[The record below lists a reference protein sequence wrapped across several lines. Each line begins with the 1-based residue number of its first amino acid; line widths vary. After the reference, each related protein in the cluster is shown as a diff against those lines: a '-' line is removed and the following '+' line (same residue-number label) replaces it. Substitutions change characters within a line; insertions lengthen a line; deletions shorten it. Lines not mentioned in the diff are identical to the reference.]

1 MTTQPPQPTPTT
13 QTTPAPTPV
22 GPGGATGAGSP
33 DAVVSPVVTGD
44 GSTGRSRTV
53 RRWRRARWTL
63 FVLGVLALVVAVLAV
78 QRPVTSTIPYAPD
91 NAQPDGARAVA
102 QVLGRQG
109 VEVRHVTH
117 VADAV
122 AEAGPGTTLVVTP
135 ASMLLPEQVDALAG
149 VDADLVL
156 LGADDMLLRA
166 ATDDAVGRVPGAP
179 APPGAVEPSCD
190 LPLATRAGTMRLAPG
205 LAAEPG
211 ATDVTLCWPADGSA
225 ALAQVR
231 SSGAD
236 GERTVT
242 AVDDPSFVTNGV
254 VLDDGDAALALGLLG
269 ARDTLVWLVPDPL
282 DTSTTGEG
290 GAPSAGAGILPPWA
304 GVVGLWALLV
314 VLVAAVWRARRLG
327 PLVAEPL
334 PVVVRA
340 AETTRGR
347 GRLYRRARSRGHAAA
362 GLRAATAETVA
373 RRLGVPRSADATA
386 LTEAVARAT
395 GRSAHDVADLLYGPP
410 PHDDDALTELAR
422 RLDTLESEVHR
433 S

>member
-1 MTTQPPQPTPTT
+1 MTAPT
-13 QTTPAPTPV
+13 QTTPGPTQGRSQGTV
-22 GPGGATGAGSP
+22 QAATPGVGSP
-33 DAVVSPVVTGD
+33 DAVLSPVVTGD
-44 GSTGRSRTV
+44 GTTGRGRTAD
-53 RRWRRARWTL
+53 RWRRARWTL
-63 FVLGVLALVVAVLAV
+63 LVLGVLALVVAVLAV
-78 QRPVTSTIPYAPD
+78 QRPVTSATPYAPD
-91 NAQPDGARAVA
+91 NAQPNGARAVA

-109 VEVRHVTH
+109 VEVRHVTR

-122 AEAGPGTTLVVTP
+122 AAAGAGTTLLVTP
-135 ASMLLPEQVDALAG
+135 GSLLLPEQVDALAG

-156 LGADDMLLRA
+156 LGADDELVHA
-166 ATDDAVGRVPGAP
+166 ATDGAVSRTPGAAAP
-179 APPGAVEPSCD
+179 AFAVEPSCD
-190 LPLATRAGTMRLAPG
+190 LPLATRAGALALAPG
-205 LAAEPG
+205 LRAEPG
-211 ATDVTLCWPADGSA
+211 ATDVTLCWPVDGSA
-225 ALAQVR
+225 ALARVELPGSAGGR
-231 SSGAD
+231 F
-236 GERTVT
+236 VT
-242 AVDDPSFVTNGV
+242 AVDDPSFVTNGT

-269 ARDTLVWLVPDPL
+269 AQETLVWLVPDPL
-282 DTSTTGEG
+282 DTSSTGEA

-327 PLVAEPL
+327 PLVAEEL

-386 LTEAVARAT
+386 LTDAVARAS

>member
-1 MTTQPPQPTPTT
+1 MTSTGTSTAT
-13 QTTPAPTPV
+13 AAPV
-22 GPGGATGAGSP
+22 AAGSP
-33 DAVVSPVVTGD
+33 DAVTSPVVTGD
-44 GSTGRSRTV
+44 GTTGRGRAA
-53 RRWRRARWTL
+53 RRWERARWA
-63 FVLGVLALVVAVLAV
+63 VLVLAVLVLVVAVLAV
-78 QRPVTSTIPYAPD
+78 LRPATSTTPYAPD

-109 VEVRHVTH
+109 VEVDHVSR

-122 AEAGPGTTLVVTP
+122 AAAGPGTTLVVTP
-135 ASMLLPEQVDALAG
+135 GTMLLPEQVDALAG

-156 LGADDMLLRA
+156 LGADDALVRA
-166 ATDDAVGRVPGAP
+166 ATDGDVGRTPGAAAP
-179 APPGAVEPSCD
+179 ALAVEPGCD
-190 LPLATRAGTMRLAPG
+190 LPLAVRAGDLLLTPG
-205 LAAEPG
+205 LQAEPG
-211 ATDVTLCWPADGSA
+211 VSGVTLCWPVDGTA
-225 ALAQVR
+225 ALARVER
-231 SSGAD
+231 PGPD
-236 GERTVT
+236 GTRVVT
-242 AVDDPSFVTNGV
+242 AVDDAAFVRNDT
-254 VLDDGDAALALGLLG
+254 VLDHGNAAFALGLLG
-269 ARDTLVWLVPDPL
+269 THDTLVWLVPDPL
-282 DTSTTGEG
+282 DTSSTADG
-290 GAPSAGAGILPPWA
+290 GGPAPSGSVLPPWA

-327 PLVAEPL
+327 PLVAEEL

-373 RRLGVPRSADATA
+373 RRLGVPRSADPTA
-386 LTEAVARAT
+386 LTDAVSRAT
-395 GRSAHDVADLLYGPP
+395 GRPPHDVADLLYGPP

>member
-1 MTTQPPQPTPTT
+1 MTTQT
-13 QTTPAPTPV
+13 QTQTAQGPV
-22 GPGGATGAGSP
+22 RGTVVGTGSP
-33 DAVVSPVVTGD
+33 DAVTSPVVTGD

-78 QRPVTSTIPYAPD
+78 QRPVTSTTPYAPD
-91 NAQPDGARAVA
+91 NAQPNGARAVA

-109 VEVRHVTH
+109 VEVQHVTR

-122 AEAGPGTTLVVTP
+122 AAAGPGTTLLVTP
-135 ASMLLPEQVDALAG
+135 GSMLLPEQADALAG

-156 LGADDMLLRA
+156 LGADDMLVRA
-166 ATDDAVGRVPGAP
+166 ATDAAVTRLPGAV
-179 APPGAVEPSCD
+179 APGGAVEPSCD
-190 LPLATRAGTMRLAPG
+190 LPLAVRAGAMRLVPG
-205 LAAEPG
+205 LQAEPG
-211 ATDVTLCWPADGSA
+211 AADVTLCWPTDGLA

-231 SSGAD
+231 SSG

-242 AVDDPSFVTNGV
+242 AVDDPSFVTNGA
-254 VLDDGDAALALGLLG
+254 VLDDGNAALALGLLG

-347 GRLYRRARSRGHAAA
+347 GRLYRRTRSSGHAAA

-386 LTEAVARAT
+386 LTDAVARAT

>member
-1 MTTQPPQPTPTT
+1 MTTQTTRTTQPPT
-13 QTTPAPTPV
+13 AAA
-22 GPGGATGAGSP
+22 GPGGAAMGGGSP

-135 ASMLLPEQVDALAG
+135 TSMLLPEQVDALAG

-166 ATDDAVGRVPGAP
+166 ATGDAVGRVPGVPVP
-179 APPGAVEPSCD
+179 AGAVEPSCD

-231 SSGAD
+231 SSGAA

-395 GRSAHDVADLLYGPP
+395 GRPAHDVADLLYGPP

>member
-1 MTTQPPQPTPTT
+1 MTAPTT
-13 QTTPAPTPV
+13 PGPVPAAVST
-22 GPGGATGAGSP
+22 GSP
-33 DAVVSPVVTGD
+33 DAVTSPVVTGD
-44 GSTGRSRTV
+44 GTTGRGRTV
-53 RRWRRARWTL
+53 HRWRRARWTL
-63 FVLGVLALVVAVLAV
+63 LVLGVLALVVAVLAV
-78 QRPVTSTIPYAPD
+78 QRPVTSSTPFAPD
-91 NAQPDGARAVA
+91 NAQPNGARAVA

-122 AEAGPGTTLVVTP
+122 AAADAGTTLLVTP

-166 ATDDAVGRVPGAP
+166 ATGDAVGRSPGAAAP
-179 APPGAVEPSCD
+179 ASAVEPSCD
-190 LPLATRAGTMRLAPG
+190 LPLAARAGALDLAPG
-205 LAAEPG
+205 LRAEDGAGAA
-211 ATDVTLCWPADGSA
+211 DVTLCWPVDGQA
-225 ALAQVR
+225 ALARVELPG
-231 SSGAD
+231 SG
-236 GERTVT
+236 GGRVVT
-242 AVDDPSFVTNGV
+242 AVDDPTFVTNGS

-269 ARDTLVWLVPDPL
+269 AHETLVWLVPDPL
-282 DTSTTGEG
+282 DTSSTGED
-290 GAPSAGAGILPPWA
+290 GAPTAGAGILPPWA

-314 VLVAAVWRARRLG
+314 VLVVAVWRARRLG
-327 PLVAEPL
+327 PLVAEEL
-334 PVVVRA
+334 PVVVRS

-386 LTEAVARAT
+386 LTDAVARAT